1 MGQRE
6 TYAAPTVGGF
16 IPTTTRCSFNEPI
29 MKTAAD
35 FKMANL
41 GRSPF
46 SYTVF
51 SEQRLAQTIG
61 NDLRD
66 VYGDLTEASMP
77 AEFLRLAAMLDDKQ
91 VSTGA
96 MNRGH
101 RKTA

>member
-1 MGQRE
+1 MGQWE

-16 IPTTTRCSFNEPI
+16 IPTMTRCSFNEPI

-35 FKMANL
+35 LKMANL
-41 GRSPF
+41 GRSQF

-66 VYGDLTEASMP
+66 VYGGLTEASMP
-77 AEFLRLAAMLDDKQ
+77 AELLRLAAMLDDQ
-91 VSTGA
+91 HGSTSSV
-96 MNRGH
+96 NEGH